1 MAKKTSSKTKKPAAR
16 AKVTRPK
23 AASSK
28 SSPSRAAGG
37 PKYDQAGAP
46 WWKAH
51 LPAR

>member
-1 MAKKTSSKTKKPAAR
+1 MAKKTPAKTKKPAKR
-16 AKVTRPK
+16 AKVARPVRG
-23 AASSK
+23 SSK
-28 SSPSRAAGG
+28 SSSSAA